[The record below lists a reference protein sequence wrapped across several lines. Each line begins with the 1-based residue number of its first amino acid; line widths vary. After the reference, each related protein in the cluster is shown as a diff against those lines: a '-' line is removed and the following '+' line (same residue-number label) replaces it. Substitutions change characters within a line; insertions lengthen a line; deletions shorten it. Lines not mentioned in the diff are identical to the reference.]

1 MLTIIYTANLRGNL
15 NLLPRLYTLMRQL
28 SYPGR
33 VMRLDAGAA
42 CADTIW
48 HCQVTGGR
56 STLLVLDAMGYD
68 AANVTGY
75 LTLTGRERITANLLN
90 MRLLDETTSWHENG
104 IAVTAGSIPDGP
116 HDLHVVLAAHPT
128 TTLDGKTLYL
138 ASVDAGQVGIAQ
150 VDRAEGNGRLTLQL
164 HEIRTMP
171 ATTLPDPTIAATVE
185 FVLSE
190 ARYTQRRGP
199 QND

>member
-15 NLLPRLYTLMRQL
+15 NLLPRLYTLMRQM
-28 SYPGR
+28 SYGGR
-33 VMRLDAGAA
+33 VLRLDAGAA

-75 LTLTGRERITANLLN
+75 LTPAGREKIAANLLN
-90 MRLLDETTSWHENG
+90 MRLLDEGVSWSEDR
-104 IAVTAGSIPDGP
+104 IAIMTGSTPDGL

-150 VDRAEGNGRLTLQL
+150 VDRAEGNGRLTLRQ
-164 HEIRTMP
+164 HEILTMS
-171 ATTLPDPTIAATVE
+171 ASALPDPTIAATVE

-190 ARYTQRRGP
+190 ARYIQQRRP
-199 QND
+199 QDD